1 MCLPVSKAVNANVM
15 DLRVISRF
23 SWAIA
28 QGRRAASTPFGVC
41 YTLPILCAVGVTVHV
56 PNYWKGGGGFL
67 KTLRGSLPKT
77 FGNIIKGRLL
87 VRFSPFIGHARP

>member
-56 PNYWKGGGGFL
+56 PNYWKGGGGFV
-67 KTLRGSLPKT
+67 TRSVDHCP
-77 FGNIIKGRLL
+77 RLL
-87 VRFSPFIGHARP
+87 EILLRDGC